1 MTLLSIAAV
10 STGLRRAVDGKS
22 VGQGGAD
29 EGT

>member
-10 STGLRRAVDGKS
+10 STGLRRIVDGIT

-29 EGT
+29 AGT